1 MNLKTAFQ
9 VAAIYAGS
17 IIGAGFASG
26 QEILQFFIVHGRRGV
41 LGVILAGSLFAFFGA
56 QIMHLAV
63 RFRMHNYR
71 QMLVLS
77 LGPGISRFFDLLSLF
92 MLAGGLLVML
102 SGAGAVA
109 SEYLGISGRLG
120 SLTTALLTAAVLWR
134 GTRGVAEANMLLV
147 PVKAGIII
155 LLCLTTLYMQKDHI
169 TPAVARP
176 GTGPEGGWL
185 FAALLYV
192 SYNLVVPLSV
202 LTSLGREVERVSA
215 VLGGICGGLLLGLII
230 LLVTITGLL
239 YYPDIAAFQIP
250 LLYIAGQTG
259 SVWNNVLGI
268 LIWLAIFTTA
278 IADAHGFAARLGAP
292 GTARYRLAGLLLLL
306 AALPLSGLPFAGLV
320 KYLYP
325 LFGYLGLVLLVGL
338 LLLPLRLRGEK

>member
-1 MNLKTAFQ
+1 MNFKTIFQ
-9 VAAIYAGS
+9 VLAIYAGS

-26 QEILQFFIVHGRRGV
+26 QEILQFFIIHGRRGV
-41 LGVILAGSLFAFFGA
+41 LGVILATTLFAYFGA
-56 QIMHLAV
+56 LIMHLAV
-63 RFRMHNYR
+63 RYQMHNYR
-71 QMLVLS
+71 QILVLT
-77 LGPGISRFFDLLSLF
+77 LGPRVSRIFDLLSLL

-109 SEYLGISGRLG
+109 SEYLGLSGRTG
-120 SLTTALLTAAVLWR
+120 SITTAFLAAAVLWR
-134 GTRGVAEANMLLV
+134 GTRGVAETNMLLV

-155 LLCLTTLYMQKDHI
+155 MVCLTAIYLQRENI
-169 TPAVARP
+169 TPAVSS
-176 GTGPEGGWL
+176 TGLSYSGNWL
-185 FAALLYV
+185 FAAILYV
-192 SYNLVVPLSV
+192 SYNLVVPVSV
-202 LTSLGREVERVSA
+202 LTSMGREVERLSA
-215 VLGGICGGLLLGLII
+215 VLGGICGGLVLGLII

-239 YYPDIAAFQIP
+239 YYPDIAAYQIP

-259 SVWNNVLGI
+259 RLWTNVLGV

-306 AALPLSGLPFAGLV
+306 AALPLAGLPFAQLV

-325 LFGYLGLVLLVGL
+325 LFGYLGLFLLAGL
-338 LLLPLRLRGEK
+338 FLLPLRLKGEK